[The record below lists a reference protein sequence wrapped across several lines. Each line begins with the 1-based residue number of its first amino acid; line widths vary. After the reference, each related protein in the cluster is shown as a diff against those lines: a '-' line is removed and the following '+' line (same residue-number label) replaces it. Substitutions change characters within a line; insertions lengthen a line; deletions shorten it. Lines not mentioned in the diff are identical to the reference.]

1 MIKLKQAIKSAA
13 LKSVLTIFIAG
24 LLVIFTTALGQVN
37 IANAGQFSNV
47 GDYQEGTGI
56 NKELYDPIQ
65 SKKAGGMYPYEDM
78 DGDAKPSAKQN
89 AREVMN
95 AVEEGE
101 GTYFS
106 RKLKNFSEDITESA
120 QELQD
125 SAENALERAGDA
137 LTN

>member
-1 MIKLKQAIKSAA
+1 MIKFKEAIKSVAK
-13 LKSVLTIFIAG
+13 KSVFTILIAG
-24 LLVIFTTALGQVN
+24 LLFIFTTALGNVRV
-37 IANAGQFSNV
+37 ANAAQFSNV

-65 SKKAGGMYPYEDM
+65 KPKSGGMYPYEDM
-78 DGDAKPSAKQN
+78 DGDAKPEAKQN

-95 AVEEGE
+95 AVEEGN

-106 RKLKNFSEDITESA
+106 RKLKNLSEDITESA